1 STSRPYTLSLHDAL
15 PISTLKDFPLPESRP
30 LDRAR
35 RLDSLAQ
42 EAAAHAP
49 SSSVKSTLPSAESLE
64 TARAT
69 HDRLRAQM
77 ISQQEE
83 LDWEVYLLYGSIDE
97 DLTYT
102 GDDLPELELG
112 ERAFE
117 IVLARQIEEGAEASE
132 WFTRH
137 RSTPITEI
145 PSHWPQDYQD
155 LVQRRI

>member
-1 STSRPYTLSLHDAL
+1 T
-15 PISTLKDFPLPESRP
+15 
-30 LDRAR
+30 
-35 RLDSLAQ
+35 
-42 EAAAHAP
+42 
-49 SSSVKSTLPSAESLE
+49 ESLE
-64 TARAT
+64 TARSANG
-69 HDRLRAQM
+69 RLRAQM

-83 LDWEVYLLYGSIDE
+83 LDWEVYSLYGLIDE

-117 IVLARQIEEGAEASE
+117 IVLARQIEEGAESSE

-155 LVQRRI
+155 LVQRRIDLIESDRFVKLIEKPEHKRRWSSVPLVEQHEDTYR